1 MTAKEKFCWPC
12 WPVLGLMSVRVRL
25 TTWKPFVSAATFI
38 PVLTLTVRAP
48 INAAGSG
55 VIWAAALVLLIT
67 VIGPR
72 APSLAP
78 LICRV
83 RNSRVNWP
91 A

>member
-1 MTAKEKFCWPC
+1 
-12 WPVLGLMSVRVRL
+12 
-25 TTWKPFVSAATFI
+25 
-38 PVLTLTVRAP
+38 VLTLTVRAP